1 MLGCSPVQ
9 MSSLMKLQMDK
20 PVHTN
25 PSGHKENLSLSG
37 TPVTAASTAPAKA
50 PWTLR
55 TPLLPE
61 RHTSRVLDPSL
72 CWGLSC
78 ASPWFPS
85 LENKGDETLKALL
98 IVKRAP
104 QTPTSARTRTQ
115 GAPVRVRV
123 RGEGLPAP
131 ARETPTT
138 RGSRPLPW
146 AAGRSPSWR
155 SFLSRGGAGCSSP
168 CWHRCSSPGLR
179 RPTKNVASTI
189 FATFPRK
196 WEDAGPPSL
205 GGGTMLLTDP
215 ASSLCME
222 AVTGMTIIT

>member
-1 MLGCSPVQ
+1 MGTGSKVSAHRRTEKRASWRLPVWRGQ
-9 MSSLMKLQMDK
+9 
-20 PVHTN
+20 
-25 PSGHKENLSLSG
+25 
-37 TPVTAASTAPAKA
+37 
-50 PWTLR
+50 R
-55 TPLLPE
+55 
-61 RHTSRVLDPSL
+61 
-72 CWGLSC
+72 
-78 ASPWFPS
+78 
-85 LENKGDETLKALL
+85 
-98 IVKRAP
+98 RAP

-179 RPTKNVASTI
+179 RPTKNVASTVR
-189 FATFPRK
+189 AR
-196 WEDAGPPSL
+196 AGVL
-205 GGGTMLLTDP
+205 GVVEGREAEGG
-215 ASSLCME
+215 
-222 AVTGMTIIT
+222 AVGAGWRG